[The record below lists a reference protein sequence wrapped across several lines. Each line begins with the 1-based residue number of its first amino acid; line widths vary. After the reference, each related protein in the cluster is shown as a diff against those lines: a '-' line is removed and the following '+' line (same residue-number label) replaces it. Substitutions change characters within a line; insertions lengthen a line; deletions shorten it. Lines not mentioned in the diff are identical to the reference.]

1 MTSNNSLTDTQQIV
15 LSGKR
20 SLDKQMLGLDALSKL
35 ARQFSNK
42 PEFYQLIEVLL
53 LTLSGQFSVAD
64 AFALLHK
71 PGLKEAQHGFF
82 GTGKYRNDPKML
94 NMELNDDQCRNMISR
109 NAPKLVQGDNIPDC
123 CKSFFGFLEEVN
135 ARIVCPMVNND
146 KLLGVIGLGPR
157 VTGKDFQRED
167 VELFHTLVNTITP
180 FVASSYHFWEIAT
193 LNSWYLSILNN
204 VEQGVFVFDAANR
217 LSQMNLTGFYI
228 LKKYNHNLI
237 HPMALRNKTI
247 EEIFPKGHFG
257 DWAARFVQAR
267 TERRLRFADSMV
279 VSTENAES
287 IFNVRVSTLTNDVR
301 VGRDL
306 IVTLD
311 DVTEQRAS
319 EHRLYDLEK
328 LAEKGMM
335 ASSISHELNN
345 HLGLILGGTELAQVA
360 LTKGNAEKANATLDK
375 LKDSVKKIERFTAG
389 LMNYGRIDTNKKT
402 ANLNN
407 VISDVLSFV
416 GVQKKFAR
424 IDIRTELD
432 SHLPQFNM
440 DVDQM
445 SQLLLNLLNNA
456 ADAIRETERED
467 GVISVITASSGDGI
481 VLSVADNGA
490 GIKPELE
497 EKLFKFRLTTKEDG
511 HGYGLKACAAIIETH
526 NGSIDI
532 DTTCGEGS
540 TFTFTFPSQNT
551 EA

>member
-1 MTSNNSLTDTQQIV
+1 MTSNETLTDTQQLI
-15 LSGKR
+15 LSGRR

-82 GTGKYRNDPKML
+82 GTGKYRNNPKMMNL
-94 NMELNDDQCRNMISR
+94 ELNDEQCRNMISR
-109 NAPKLVQGDNIPDC
+109 NEPKVVSGENVPDC
-123 CKSFFGFLEEVN
+123 CRSFFDFLEEVD
-135 ARIVCPMVNND
+135 AEIICPMVNND
-146 KLLGVIGLGPR
+146 KLLGVIGLGKR
-157 VTGKDFQRED
+157 VTGKAFQPED
-167 VELFHTLVNTITP
+167 IDLFHTLVNTITP

-217 LSQMNLTGFYI
+217 LSQMNLTGFYL
-228 LKKYNHNLI
+228 LKKFNNGLI
-237 HPMALRNKTI
+237 HPIALRNKTI
-247 EEIFPKGHFG
+247 DEVFPKDCFG
-257 DWAARFVQAR
+257 DWSSRFMRARV
-267 TERRLRFADSMV
+267 EKRLRFAESMV

-287 IFNVRVSTLTNDVR
+287 IYNVRVSTLTNDVHS
-301 VGRDL
+301 GRDL

-328 LAEKGMM
+328 FAEKGIM

-345 HLGLILGGTELAQVA
+345 HLGLILGGAELAQVA
-360 LTKGNAEKANATLDK
+360 LAKGNTEKAISTLEK

-389 LMNYGRIDTNKKT
+389 LMNYGRIHTNMKA
-402 ANLNN
+402 ANLND
-407 VISDVLSFV
+407 VITDVLSFV
-416 GVQKKFAR
+416 SIQKKFAR
-424 IDIRTELD
+424 IEITTMLD
-432 SHLPQFNM
+432 SRLPSINM

-456 ADAIRETERED
+456 ADAILEAKREN
-467 GVISVITASSGDGI
+467 GVISLETSSAGNEI
-481 VLSVADNGA
+481 VLSVSDNGV
-490 GIKPELE
+490 GVNPEIK
-497 EKLFKFRLTTKEDG
+497 EKLFKFRLTTKENG
-511 HGYGLKACAAIIETH
+511 HGYGLKACAAIIDAH
-526 NGSIDI
+526 SGSVDI
-532 DTTCGEGS
+532 DSTLGNGTT
-540 TFTFTFPSQNT
+540 FRFTFPI
-551 EA
+551 EHKHA